1 MTLSSNVEITSS
13 KSFGVTG
20 WNEKGLTI
28 IHLSLIFFILGWFLY
43 LVSILFGL
51 VHLMIQ
57 MSQAI

>member
-1 MTLSSNVEITSS
+1 MTLSSNVEITS